1 MASFGPYL
9 PVRRLGAGAFGE
21 VWEVRHQE
29 SGGSYA
35 LKVLTQLH
43 DPEDR
48 LRFARE
54 AEALG
59 RLDHPNVV
67 RVHAAALEGERP
79 YLVQEFVAG
88 GDLAERLRQ
97 GPLAIEE
104 AIRITADVAAG
115 LSAAHAAGILH
126 RDLKPA
132 NVLLDGEG
140 RPRLV
145 DFGLAR
151 LADASRLTETHA
163 ILGTPVYMSPE
174 QARGEQLDE
183 RSDVYA
189 LGALL
194 FALLTGK
201 APFTSGGGL
210 LAALAAVVQEVPPLP
225 GELRPGV
232 PAWLDALCAR
242 ALSKD
247 REARPSSAE
256 ELERCLR
263 SESLP
268 EVRPGLTPLV
278 ILLGGVLLAALAVAA
293 ALRLEETGPSP
304 SRGSS
309 PSGVLPAGTPA
320 PSTPRLTPA
329 ASERWPGT
337 NAELVHSKGSVGAWF
352 HGEDLVSLDV
362 DGKAVQWSF
371 VDRKWRGR
379 DLFQLAV
386 PPPRSPLPLGLWP
399 SDSGWTAAV
408 RYQAPQLWT
417 PDQVPVSLP
426 FSATCL
432 AQVGDRIY
440 FSSHKERLLLQEW
453 TPGGGTRRLAEFAP
467 FAKDS
472 RLKITRDYIEGLTVV
487 REDPLQLAVWSQ
499 RLLFLWEE
507 DQGPPRIVQDRS
519 GLEGARG
526 LNRNFAIAPGSRRFA
541 LGTRGTQIYLGDLE
555 SDADWKLLPVPR
567 SYQGPAFFSTIA
579 LTFAGEHS
587 LYAVNEL
594 RGGSAEVLRWDLRPQ
609 EPVLT
614 HRKVGEGRI
623 PISLSRHPAGLLA
636 IGLQGGRIWL
646 LGRDRLAPFTGQVET
661 DQGRKRR

>member
-9 PVRRLGAGAFGE
+9 QVRRLGAGAFGE

-59 RLDHPNVV
+59 RIVHPNVV
-67 RVHAAALEGERP
+67 RVHAAVLEGERP

-97 GPLAIEE
+97 GPLSIEE

-132 NVLLDGEG
+132 NVLLDSEG

-210 LAALAAVVQEVPPLP
+210 LAALAAVVAEVPPLP
-225 GELRPGV
+225 SQLRPGV

-247 REARPSSAE
+247 RGARPLSAE
-256 ELERCLR
+256 EFERCLR
-263 SESLP
+263 SERLP
-268 EVRPGLTPLV
+268 EVRRGLAPFV
-278 ILLGGVLLAALAVAA
+278 ILLGTLALAS
-293 ALRLEETGPSP
+293 ALGPEEVGPSS
-304 SRGSS
+304 SRSS
-309 PSGVLPAGTPA
+309 TPSGVLPAGTPVSSA
-320 PSTPRLTPA
+320 PRPA
-329 ASERWPGT
+329 PAGSERWPGT
-337 NAELVHSKGSVGAWF
+337 NAQLVHSKGSVGAWF
-352 HGEDLVSLDV
+352 CGDDLVSLDA

-371 VDRKWRGR
+371 VDEEWRGK
-379 DLFQLAV
+379 DLFQLEV

-399 SDSGWTAAV
+399 SGSGWTAAV

-417 PDQVPVSLP
+417 PDQEPVSLP

-432 AQVGDRIY
+432 THVGDRIY
-440 FSSHKERLLLQEW
+440 FSSHQERFLLQEW
-453 TPGGGTRRLAEFAP
+453 RPGTGTRRLADFAP
-467 FAKDS
+467 FATENAKA
-472 RLKITRDYIEGLTVV
+472 TRDYVEGLAVV
-487 REDPLQLAVWSQ
+487 GEEPLEIAVWSQ
-499 RLLFLWEE
+499 KRLFLW
-507 DQGPPRIVQDRS
+507 DARGGPQLVQDRS

-526 LNRNFAIAPGSRRFA
+526 LNRTFVIAPGSRRFA
-541 LGTRGTQIYLGDLE
+541 LGARGTQIYVGDLE
-555 SDADWKLLPVPR
+555 READWKLLPVPR
-567 SYQGPAFFSTIA
+567 SYEGPAFFSTIA
-579 LTFAGEHS
+579 LTFAGEDS
-587 LYAVNEL
+587 LYAVGEL
-594 RGGSAEVLRWDLRPQ
+594 RGGGTQVLRWDLRPQ
-609 EPVLT
+609 DPVLT
-614 HRKVGEGRI
+614 HRQVDEDRT